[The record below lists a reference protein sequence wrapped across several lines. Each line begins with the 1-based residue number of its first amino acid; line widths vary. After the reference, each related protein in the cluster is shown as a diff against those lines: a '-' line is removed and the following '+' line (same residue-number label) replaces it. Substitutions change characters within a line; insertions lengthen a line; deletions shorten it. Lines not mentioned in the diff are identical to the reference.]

1 MPVETVLT
9 DYHLLE
15 HMGLERNIGN
25 LFLLI
30 LAIIIVILIW
40 RAIWFLAGLL
50 VFVFVVYI
58 VYQILKGTL

>member
-9 DYHLLE
+9 DHNLLE

-25 LFLLI
+25 LFLLV

-40 RAIWFLAGLL
+40 RAIWFLAGVL
-50 VFVFVVYI
+50 VFVFIVYI
-58 VYQILKGTL
+58 VYQILKGAI